1 MPRPAGPAPAA
12 VADQLRNVGIEAS
25 VLALDPVALYTDT
38 LVRQNSSLLHSWRP
52 ADDTPRLVAYSR
64 RGDVVLAD
72 GMAGAGERDAAV
84 AGQRRYRVR
93 R

>member
-1 MPRPAGPAPAA
+1 MLGIVLRFSVCQIG
-12 VADQLRNVGIEAS
+12 VDTRQLQDFRRELFVIA
-25 VLALDPVALYTDT
+25 
-38 LVRQNSSLLHSWRP
+38 QCWRA
-52 ADDTPRLVAYSR
+52 ADDDPRLFAYSR

-72 GMAGAGERDAAV
+72 GIAVAGDLNAAL

>member
-1 MPRPAGPAPAA
+1 MLGIVLRFSVCQIGVDTRQIRDFRRELFVIAQCWRAA
-12 VADQLRNVGIEAS
+12 E
-25 VLALDPVALYTDT
+25 
-38 LVRQNSSLLHSWRP
+38 
-52 ADDTPRLVAYSR
+52 DDPRLFAYSR

-72 GMAGAGERDAAV
+72 GIAVAGDLNAAL